1 MAVAFGD
8 YYKNNPDDVIWWKET
23 PDTVGEWIFSFDREK
38 DFNLF
43 ADYPGK
49 LTREQ
54 KAIFDRENPQWRD
67 FFKDRQ

>member
-1 MAVAFGD
+1 MAFAD
-8 YYKNNPDDVIWWKET
+8 YYKNNPEDVIWWRET
-23 PDTVGEWIFSFDREK
+23 LDTRGEWVFSFDREK

-43 ADYPGK
+43 ADYPDK
-49 LTREQ
+49 LTEEQ